1 MRKAARRANLELK
14 KKGEQKAAAAK
25 KMKEAEERLRRRG
38 ALMTKNQPK
47 ISIWLKKEG
56 ASSKRKGREWDKE
69 EDKGKGTRRRRRTM
83 KGWKVTE
90 GSDLS
95 NARKTI
101 EERSD

>member
-25 KMKEAEERLRRRG
+25 KKKEAEERLRRRG
-38 ALMTKNQPK
+38 ELMTKNQPK

-69 EDKGKGTRRRRRTM
+69 EERGKER
-83 KGWKVTE
+83 E
-90 GSDLS
+90 G
-95 NARKTI
+95 
-101 EERSD
+101 

>member
-38 ALMTKNQPK
+38 ELMTKNQPK

-69 EDKGKGTRRRRRTM
+69 EERGKER
-83 KGWKVTE
+83 E
-90 GSDLS
+90 GRD
-95 NARKTI
+95 
-101 EERSD
+101 EP